1 MADNYVQAAFAV
13 TMTAAEAKLVAAC
26 EEAIDILDAA
36 RDDQDEIALGLAF
49 GKLGPD
55 FAAAFPR
62 QPHNPF
68 RSFAA
73 IFDDPDFIC
82 LGAEIFIG
90 EPEENGLVTVSCY
103 GSHINPD
110 NVAALFFHC
119 AKSALPFGFEYAWTC
134 DKFRLSEFGGG
145 AVFITT
151 EGLQHF
157 NTNRMLDEALA
168 KYNARLNAP
177 QQSRSAAAKSRTPSP

>member
-26 EEAIDILDAA
+26 GEAIDILDAA
-36 RDDQDEIALGLAF
+36 RDVQGETALEIAF

-55 FAAAFPR
+55 FAAAFPA
-62 QPHNPF
+62 QAGNTF
-68 RSFAA
+68 GSFAA
-73 IFDDPDFIC
+73 IFDNPAFIC
-82 LGAEIFIG
+82 LGADIFIG
-90 EPEENGLVTVSCY
+90 EAQENGLVTVSCY

-110 NVAALFFHC
+110 NIAALLFHC

-134 DKFRLSEFGGG
+134 DKFRISEFGGG
-145 AVFITT
+145 AVLITA

-168 KYNARLNAP
+168 SYNARLNAP
-177 QQSRSAAAKSRTPSP
+177 QQSRSAAGKSRTPSP